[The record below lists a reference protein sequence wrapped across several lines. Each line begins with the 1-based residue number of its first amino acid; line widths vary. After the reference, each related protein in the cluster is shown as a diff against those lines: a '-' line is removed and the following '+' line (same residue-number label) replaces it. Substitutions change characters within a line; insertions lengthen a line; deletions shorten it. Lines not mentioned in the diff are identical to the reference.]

1 MATLRAENQEL
12 LRQREVEDRLLQ
24 REITLHDEIFE
35 EVQRLEARIQQQRQQ
50 RERDL
55 AELAALE
62 SDSSDD
68 DEESDLQTSNEV
80 ITVFTPIEG
89 TLD

>member
-12 LRQREVEDRLLQ
+12 LRQREAEDRLLQ
-24 REITLHDEIFE
+24 REITLRDEIFE
-35 EVQRLEARIQQQRQQ
+35 EVQRLEARVQQQRQQ

-62 SDSSDD
+62 SGSSDD
-68 DEESDLQTSNEV
+68 DEGSDFQS
-80 ITVFTPIEG
+80 
-89 TLD
+89 